1 MTGIRVVIGLIIGGI
16 VFVALMPMFVL
27 VDLAG
32 GGTGLGICPDGLSS
46 CRTSYFDG
54 PELLAGIVVI
64 IFLLVMLLRATV
76 HASRIVEAR
85 RRRDALD
92 PVLGGHDRL
101 RSR

>member
-1 MTGIRVVIGLIIGGI
+1 MTGIRIVIGLIIGGI
-16 VFVALMPMFVL
+16 VFVALVPMFVL

-32 GGTGLGICPDGLSS
+32 GGTGLGLCPDGLSS

-54 PELLAGIVVI
+54 PELLGAIFFVM
-64 IFLLVMLLRATV
+64 FLLVMLLRAAV
-76 HASRIVEAR
+76 HASRIIETR

-92 PVLGGHDRL
+92 PVLGGYDRL